1 MLWNASPRADGPGS
15 TECHSLRIASTYS
28 SAGMR
33 LRTAIEKS
41 QYEQRRTQK
50 GTWRYRCCIGEKGKT
65 CKAVLFEPL
74 ASAGGDWDAV
84 QTASQR
90 MNALGR
96 HGSKKECW
104 RSNRG
109 TIGTFVQRTWWR

>member
-1 MLWNASPRADGPGS
+1 MVWNASPRADGPGS

-50 GTWRYRCCIGEKGKT
+50 GTWRYRCCIEEKGKT
-65 CKAVLFEPL
+65 CKAVLFEPR

-96 HGSKKECW
+96 SEEHTSELQSLAYLVC
-104 RSNRG
+104 RLLL
-109 TIGTFVQRTWWR
+109 